1 MHYFTRCICSSICYA
16 IAKPSVGHD
25 SPNRLETAAVV
36 EAVAEAESGRGAE
49 LSEANVDPK
58 AIYLLSAIVF
68 GMPTN
73 QQASGVCR
81 AHLKGS
87 GSSNKSVFLYARSQ
101 CMLPSPHPYSLP
113 LYLQPLVSFSMSGIR
128 TYL

>member
-1 MHYFTRCICSSICYA
+1 MHYFTRCICSSICSGTLCYA

-36 EAVAEAESGRGAE
+36 EAVAEAENGRGTE

-101 CMLPSPHPYSLP
+101 CMLPPPCPFTFSLW
-113 LYLQPLVSFSMSGIR
+113 
-128 TYL
+128 

>member
-1 MHYFTRCICSSICYA
+1 MHYFTRCICSGTRCHA

-25 SPNRLETAAVV
+25 SPSRLEAAAVV
-36 EAVAEAESGRGAE
+36 EAVAEAVADAEKGRAE

-87 GSSNKSVFLYARSQ
+87 SSSNKSVFLYARSQ
-101 CMLPSPHPYSLP
+101 CMLPFPPCLSTFSLW
-113 LYLQPLVSFSMSGIR
+113 
-128 TYL
+128 